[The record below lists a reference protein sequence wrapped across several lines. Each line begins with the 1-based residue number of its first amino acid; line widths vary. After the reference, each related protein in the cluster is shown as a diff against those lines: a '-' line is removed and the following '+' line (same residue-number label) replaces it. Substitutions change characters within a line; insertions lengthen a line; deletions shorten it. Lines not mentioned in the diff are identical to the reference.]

1 MASSNELE
9 VSYQRWNAANVADND
24 EQQLLD
30 LLLLQ
35 ARTQIRRVVTK
46 VSAGVAS
53 RLERSDL
60 EDVCG
65 NAMLTFY
72 RMLLRWRGEKSAER
86 PQVLKP
92 YVNQVAR
99 NAFHDLMRQR
109 HPSWFSM
116 AGKVL
121 WKLRHRNQFVVLEQ
135 DDRKL
140 CALPHTARNDPE
152 TDLKQMEAAMATMR
166 REKDWGREALEDLL
180 EALLTTVDRPV
191 PFDALVGLC
200 VQCSGGERSTRS
212 LSEEIGPDL
221 WLGDTLADDA
231 PDPEQQARE
240 AEVLLWVWREMDELP
255 QQQRQVCGLNLEAAV
270 GTRLEIFVLRG
281 VANKSKYEILIRPL
295 LMDRL
300 PGFPPFPDPQIAQ
313 LLETDVKRVSNY
325 RVSSQRRLARRYSQ
339 GY

>member
-9 VSYQRWNAANVADND
+9 VSYQRWNAANVAGND

-72 RMLLRWRGEKSAER
+72 RMLLRWRGDESAER

-121 WKLRHRNQFVVLEQ
+121 WKLRHRNQFVVSEQ

-140 CALPHTARNDPE
+140 CALPHTAR
-152 TDLKQMEAAMATMR
+152 MIR
-166 REKDWGREALEDLL
+166 RP
-180 EALLTTVDRPV
+180 T
-191 PFDALVGLC
+191 
-200 VQCSGGERSTRS
+200 
-212 LSEEIGPDL
+212 
-221 WLGDTLADDA
+221 
-231 PDPEQQARE
+231 
-240 AEVLLWVWREMDELP
+240 
-255 QQQRQVCGLNLEAAV
+255 
-270 GTRLEIFVLRG
+270 
-281 VANKSKYEILIRPL
+281 
-295 LMDRL
+295 
-300 PGFPPFPDPQIAQ
+300 
-313 LLETDVKRVSNY
+313 
-325 RVSSQRRLARRYSQ
+325 
-339 GY
+339 